1 MSRSHERSAERV
13 RVDAFVKVHG
23 DAGQDL
29 VFRTRDLSEHG
40 LFLYT
45 KVARAY
51 PFKVGS
57 TLELELYDHDGQVT
71 CKCVVARVVE
81 PGSTESDAYPTG
93 FGVRILECTD
103 EDRRALHAMIERIRT
118 EGDVY

>member
-1 MSRSHERSAERV
+1 MPTGERSAERV

-23 DAGQDL
+23 EGGQEL

-45 KVARAY
+45 KVARHY

-57 TLELELYDHDGQVT
+57 TLELELYDYDQHVT
-71 CKCVVARVVE
+71 CKVVVVRIVE
-81 PGSTESDAYPTG
+81 PGSAESQTFPTG
-93 FGVRILECTD
+93 FGVRIVELPAPARD
-103 EDRRALHAMIERIRT
+103 AIAAMIARVKSGE
-118 EGDVY
+118 VY